1 MFGKEKN
8 ICVAC
13 CGSSFHNYQ
22 FELLLKAG
30 AEKILI
36 AFDKEWETWKE
47 EEKYFNKLKS
57 ICDKYKNKCKMGFI
71 FDTQNLLNFK
81 DSPFDKGPEVCK
93 NLIKQGVWI

>member
-1 MFGKEKN
+1 MQYATMFGKEKN

-22 FELLLKAG
+22 LELLLKTG

-47 EEKYFNKLKS
+47 EGKYRDWEQ
-57 ICDKYKNKCKMGFI
+57 IGRAH
-71 FDTQNLLNFK
+71 
-81 DSPFDKGPEVCK
+81 V
-93 NLIKQGVWI
+93 